1 MRFCIDEGLRE
12 LQPAKDLSA
21 LLVWAIH
28 TSTSTLNLIS
38 EAELGGLASE
48 REENSQSNLSTSLN
62 TLSLHCLLS
71 VCIQ

>member
-1 MRFCIDEGLRE
+1 MRICIDEGLRE

-21 LLVWAIH
+21 LSAIH

-38 EAELGGLASE
+38 EAELGELASE